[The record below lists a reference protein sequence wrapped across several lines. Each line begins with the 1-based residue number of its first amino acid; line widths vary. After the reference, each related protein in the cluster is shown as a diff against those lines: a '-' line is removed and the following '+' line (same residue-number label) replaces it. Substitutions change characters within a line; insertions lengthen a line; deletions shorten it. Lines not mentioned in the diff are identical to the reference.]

1 VSVLDGIG
9 TLLMLFLAHLQLG
22 EEVVELVV
30 LFVVFNVS
38 GILTLT
44 I

>member
-1 VSVLDGIG
+1 
-9 TLLMLFLAHLQLG
+9 MLFLAHLQLG